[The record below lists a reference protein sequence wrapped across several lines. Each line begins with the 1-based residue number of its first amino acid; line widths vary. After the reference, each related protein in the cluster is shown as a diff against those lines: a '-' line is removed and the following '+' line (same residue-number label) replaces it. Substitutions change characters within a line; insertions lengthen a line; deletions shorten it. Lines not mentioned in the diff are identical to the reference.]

1 MQRMQRIGLM
11 QRIGV
16 VMQGIGMGVWK
27 IWVERRGMRGLWET
41 AVRIRGVGAEYGES
55 E

>member
-1 MQRMQRIGLM
+1 MRI
-11 QRIGV
+11 
-16 VMQGIGMGVWK
+16 QGIR
-27 IWVERRGMRGLWET
+27 VEIRGMRGLWET